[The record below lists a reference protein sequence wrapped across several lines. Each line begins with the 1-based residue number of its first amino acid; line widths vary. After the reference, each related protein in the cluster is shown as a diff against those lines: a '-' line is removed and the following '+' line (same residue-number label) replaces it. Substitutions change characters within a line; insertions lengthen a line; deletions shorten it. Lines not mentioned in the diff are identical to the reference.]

1 LSLDGIRFEAT
12 VTFRFSRELNDKQ
25 VAELKRWMDDI
36 GPELLGKG
44 AKEPDEAASLKG
56 MRTSGDAV
64 ELDMET
70 GRFVRPHD
78 AATRLRKGIAEDL
91 GRKLNAG
98 VRSIEFP
105 SYKIHL
111 KGKGLKSVSLPF
123 TKSIEEH
130 ADGVTL
136 DLQLTEKDA
145 YDQIPDRLIRVYLE
159 RMEAVA
165 TGREVFK
172 EIWRT
177 KRKSPSYSK
186 DPNEELIERGWVKR
200 FTQGIWYYMPP
211 FAALVRAM
219 ESVIVN
225 EMAKPNGF
233 VEIFLPKLITLEVM
247 RKKGQLYGIPNEMFY
262 VYEPISRDMSDFQ
275 SYVDTVKITG
285 ETHPE
290 QLARKLKGPEYAL
303 PFAQCEPF
311 YEIFS
316 SQVVDLDEPPAKF
329 YDKSG
334 FSFRYESGGLTGLER
349 LNAFTRIEIA
359 FLGTP
364 EKVVEIRDK
373 LMASY
378 EKALDKTL
386 DLEARTRE
394 VTPVW
399 MAHAGVAK
407 DETRD
412 VPATL
417 DIEVYIPHRGDRETS
432 EWLEVANA
440 SVHFEKYVDWYN
452 IKEKK
457 GREVWTGCS
466 GNGLER
472 LAVSVLANHGFDPDR
487 WPAGLRRH
495 LESLPEPYRM
505 ITWPRSP

>member
-1 LSLDGIRFEAT
+1 MSLDGMRFEAT
-12 VTFRFSRELNDKQ
+12 IRFKFSRELSAAQ
-25 VAELKRWMDDI
+25 AESLKRWIDEVA
-36 GPELLGKG
+36 PELLGRG
-44 AKEPDEAASLKG
+44 AKDQKEAASLKG
-56 MRTSGDAV
+56 IRVKGDSV

-78 AATRLRKGIAEDL
+78 AATRLRKGISEDL
-91 GRKLNAG
+91 GRELGAG
-98 VRSIEFP
+98 VRSMEFT
-105 SYKIHL
+105 SYKVHL
-111 KGKGLKSVSLPF
+111 RGKGLKQARLPF
-123 TKSIEEH
+123 MRSIKEE

-136 DLQLTEKDA
+136 DLQLTEKDV
-145 YDQIPDRLIRVYLE
+145 YDQVPDRLIRVYLE
-159 RMEAVA
+159 RMEAIPA
-165 TGREVFK
+165 GREVFK
-172 EIWRT
+172 EVWRT
-177 KRKSPSYSK
+177 KAKRPSYSR
-186 DPNEELIERGWVKR
+186 DPSEELIERGWVKR

-219 ESVIVN
+219 ESMVVN
-225 EMAKPNGF
+225 EIAKPNGF
-233 VEIFLPKLITLEVM
+233 VEVFLPKLITLDVM

-262 VYEPISRDMSDFQ
+262 VYEPVSRDMSDFQ
-275 SYVDTVKITG
+275 EYADTVKITG
-285 ETHPE
+285 ENHPE
-290 QLARKLKGPEYAL
+290 QLAKRLKGPEYAL

-364 EKVVEIRDK
+364 EKVVEIRDE

-378 EKALDKTL
+378 QRALDRTL

-399 MAHAGVAK
+399 MAHAGVAR
-407 DETRD
+407 DESRD

-417 DIEVYIPHRGDRETS
+417 DIEVYMPHRGDRETS

-440 SVHFEKYVDWYN
+440 SVHFDKYVDWYN

-457 GREVWTGCS
+457 GRQIWTGCS

-472 LAVSVLANHGFDPDR
+472 LAVSVLANHGFDPGR
-487 WPAGLRRH
+487 WPSGLRKH
-495 LESLPEPYRM
+495 LERLPEPYRM
-505 ITWPRSP
+505 VTWPRSP